1 MPTKYQKETTGRIFI
16 VFEGKEYE
24 LQSCNVKK
32 TEGKVR
38 QNEEN
43 WEIVD

>member
-1 MPTKYQKETTGRIFI
+1 MPTKYEKETIGPLFI

-24 LQSCNVKK
+24 LLNCNVKK

-43 WEIVD
+43 WKVVD

>member
-1 MPTKYQKETTGRIFI
+1 MPTKYEKETTGRIFI

-32 TEGKVR
+32 EGRGSEKK
-38 QNEEN
+38 
-43 WEIVD
+43 